1 MIGSS
6 DYHVKTA
13 AERQA
18 INFVIQG
25 MKGGGGGGEGE
36 GEGEKGRERGRK
48 GGREWEK
55 RKVERRERK
64 REEEDNNSKNLI
76 SVLMILVWVSRK
88 VNSFPYW
95 VTSFFLCKQDLLLM
109 CVRLQ

>member
-1 MIGSS
+1 M
-6 DYHVKTA
+6 
-13 AERQA
+13 
-18 INFVIQG
+18 
-25 MKGGGGGGEGE
+25 
-36 GEGEKGRERGRK
+36 GEKKSRE
-48 GGREWEK
+48 E
-55 RKVERRERK
+55 

-76 SVLMILVWVSRK
+76 SVVIILVWVSRK

>member
-18 INFVIQG
+18 INFIIQG

-48 GGREWEK
+48 EGRGGEREGGSGRKEK
-55 RKVERRERK
+55 
-64 REEEDNNSKNLI
+64 
-76 SVLMILVWVSRK
+76 
-88 VNSFPYW
+88 
-95 VTSFFLCKQDLLLM
+95 
-109 CVRLQ
+109 